1 MHKRKLG
8 LIKMRKAEIDRK
20 TNETNISIKIE
31 LDGTGQSKI
40 NTGIGFFDHMLEQLA
55 KHSLIDMEI
64 NADGDLHIDDHHTVE
79 DTGIS
84 LGLAIQKALADKT
97 GIRRYGF
104 CLLPMDEALVQSSL
118 DISGR
123 AYLECNLSFKSQ
135 KIGSFDVDLVQ
146 EFFKALCSNSG
157 ITLHINMISGSN
169 SHHITE
175 AAFKSVAQSLR
186 QAIENDIKRAQEI
199 PSTKGVL

>member
-1 MHKRKLG
+1 MNEKLG
-8 LIKMRKAEIDRK
+8 QLMIRKAEIERK
-20 TNETNISIKIE
+20 TNETNVSIKID
-31 LDGTGQSKI
+31 LDGTGKSKI
-40 NTGIGFFDHMLEQLA
+40 STGIGFFDHMLEQLA
-55 KHSLIDMEI
+55 KHSLIDIDI

-79 DTGIS
+79 DTGIC
-84 LGLAIQKALADKT
+84 LGNAIKKALGDKA

-104 CLLPMDEALVQSSL
+104 CLLPMDETLMQSAL

-123 AYLECNLSFKSQ
+123 AHLECNISFKSQ
-135 KIGSFDVDLVQ
+135 KIGFFDVELVT

-169 SHHITE
+169 SHHIAE
-175 AAFKSVAQSLR
+175 ATFKSVAQSLR
-186 QAIENDIKRAQEI
+186 QAIEKDIKIGQNI

>member
-1 MHKRKLG
+1 
-8 LIKMRKAEIDRK
+8 MRKAEIERK
-20 TNETNISIKIE
+20 TNETSVSIKID
-31 LDGTGQSKI
+31 LDGTGKSKI

-55 KHSLIDMEI
+55 KHSLIDIDI

-84 LGLAIQKALADKT
+84 LGSSIKKALADKT

-104 CLLPMDEALVQSSL
+104 CLLPMDEALVQSAI

-123 AYLECNLSFKSQ
+123 AHLECNLSFKSQ
-135 KIGSFDVDLVQ
+135 KIGFFDVELVT
-146 EFFKALCSNSG
+146 EFFKALCLNSG

-169 SHHITE
+169 SHHIAE
-175 AAFKSVAQSLR
+175 ATFKSVAQSLR
-186 QAIENDIKRAQEI
+186 QAIEKDIKIGQEI

>member
-1 MHKRKLG
+1 VNEKLG
-8 LIKMRKAEIDRK
+8 LLMMRKAEIERK
-20 TNETNISIKIE
+20 TNETSVSIKID
-31 LDGTGQSKI
+31 LDGTGNSKI

-55 KHSLIDMEI
+55 KHSLIDMYI

-84 LGLAIQKALADKT
+84 LGNAIEKALGDKT

-104 CLLPMDEALVQSSL
+104 CLLPMDEALVQSAL

-123 AYLECNLSFKSQ
+123 AHLEFNISFKSQ
-135 KIGSFDVDLVQ
+135 KIGFFDVELIT

-169 SHHITE
+169 SHHIAE
-175 AAFKSVAQSLR
+175 ATFKSVAQSLR
-186 QAIENDIKRAQEI
+186 QAIEKDTKIGQNI